1 LGLITNDCYF
11 KKQKLQL
18 KEAAEQEMI
27 HKIRRKNKIGLPP
40 GTLVY
45 TGLKKLDKSRIEIF
59 QFNEHKIEIVE
70 EQSIENLQQY
80 KDTPETTWI
89 HVKGLHDPQLIEQ
102 IGEQYDIHPLVLEDI
117 LSTGQRPKIEYFEDF
132 VFIVAHMLRY
142 DNSHQ
147 EVVVEQVSIILRPH
161 EVLTFVDS
169 DLDVFDP
176 VRERLKAGRVR
187 IRKSGTDYLV
197 YAILDVLVDHYFV
210 LLEILSEKLEHLE
223 AQVLEDTEDGIV
235 QKIYRVKQQV
245 VALRKSVW
253 PLREVMQAILRQEST
268 LLKKSTLRF
277 FGDLNDHVNQVM
289 DAVDTYRE
297 LSTIIMDIHFSIV
310 SNHMNQVM
318 KVLTIIATIF
328 IPLSFLAG
336 VYGMNFDTSLP
347 GNMPELGQPYG
358 YVVFWTIC
366 LAVGF
371 GLLIYFR
378 KKRWL

>member
-1 LGLITNDCYF
+1 
-11 KKQKLQL
+11 
-18 KEAAEQEMI
+18 MI

-45 TGLKKLDKSRIEIF
+45 TGHKKLDKSRIEIF

-169 DLDVFDP
+169 DVDVFDP

>member
-1 LGLITNDCYF
+1 
-11 KKQKLQL
+11 
-18 KEAAEQEMI
+18 MI
-27 HKIRRKNKIGLPP
+27 HKIRRKNKVGLPP

-45 TGLKKLDKSRIEIF
+45 TGHKKLDKICIEIY

-70 EQSIENLQQY
+70 EQRIENLQQY

-89 HVKGLHDPQLIEQ
+89 HVKGLHDPQLIEK

-117 LSTGQRPKIEYFEDF
+117 LSSGQRPKIEYFDDS

-147 EVVVEQVSIILRPH
+147 EVIVEQVNIILRPH

-169 DLDVFDP
+169 DVDVFDP

-210 LLEILSEKLEHLE
+210 LLEVLSEKLEHLE

-297 LSTIIMDIHFSIV
+297 LSTLIMDIHFSIV

-347 GNMPELGQPYG
+347 GNMPELSQPYG
-358 YVVFWTIC
+358 YVVFWGIC
-366 LAVGF
+366 FIVGI
-371 GLLIYFR
+371 GLLGYFR